1 MTHVSGLR
9 DEIERKSLAAYREE
23 AMEALREQLRDAATT
38 PFYRRK
44 FAAADVAPD
53 DVEGLTDLRAVPFT
67 RKDELRASQERAPP
81 LGEHRGCDPDAVARV
96 YTTSGTT
103 GRPTFVG
110 LTDSDVETWAV
121 AGARAARAAGVG
133 PGDVVVGAIGGGPFA
148 GAVTYDG
155 HRRAGAAIAPVG
167 PGHTDRIVSL
177 FRNDCGTAL
186 LGTPSYAE
194 YLLDAVRDRG
204 VDPASL
210 GIERML
216 VGGEPGAVEVRDR
229 VESAFGCTLTESMGT
244 SDVCISIWGECERQN
259 GMHFTGQ
266 GAVFPEL
273 IDPDSGDPLDWEE
286 GARGELVYTSLDREC
301 VPVVRFRS
309 RDRVEV
315 VETDCGC
322 GRGTPCVRCFGRTDD
337 MFVVRGVNV
346 FPTAVRS
353 VVDDVPGTTGHLRV
367 HLPEGETRVDAPVP
381 ITVERAADADVD
393 AGELSERVEAAIG
406 DRLSFGADVDVV
418 PAGTLERSQYKAELV
433 ERV

>member
-1 MTHVSGLR
+1 MSELR
-9 DEIERKSLAAYREE
+9 DPIERQPLTAYRERV
-23 AMEALREQLRDAATT
+23 MEALREQLQNAATT

-44 FAAADVAPD
+44 FEAAAVALD
-53 DVEGLTDLRAVPFT
+53 DIEEPADLRAVPFT
-67 RKDELRASQERAPP
+67 RKDELRVSQERAPP
-81 LGEHRGCDPDAVARV
+81 LGEHRGCDPSAVARV

-110 LTDSDVETWAV
+110 LTESDVETWAA
-121 AGARAARAAGVG
+121 AGARAARAAGIG

-155 HRRAGAAIAPVG
+155 HREARATIAPVG
-167 PGHTDRIVSL
+167 PGNTDRIVSL

-204 VDPASL
+204 IDPATL

-216 VGGEPGAVEVRDR
+216 VGGEPGTVEVRER
-229 VESAFGCTLTESMGT
+229 VESAFDCTLTESMGN
-244 SDVCISIWGECERQN
+244 SDVSISIWGECERQN

-273 IDPDSGDPLDWEE
+273 IDPESGDPLAWEQ
-286 GARGELVYTSLDREC
+286 GAQGELVYTSLGREC
-301 VPVVRFRS
+301 VPLVRFRS

-322 GRGTPCVRCFGRTDD
+322 GRGTPCIRCFGRTDD

-346 FPTAVRS
+346 FPTAVKS
-353 VVDDVPGTTGHLRV
+353 VVGDVSGTTGRLQI
-367 HLPEGETRVDAPVP
+367 HLPAGESRVEAPVP
-381 ITVERAADADVD
+381 ITIERAAGADVD
-393 AGELSERVEAAIG
+393 AETLAERVETAIG
-406 DRLSFGADVDVV
+406 DRLSFGTDVDVV
-418 PAGTLERSQYKAELV
+418 PAGTVERSQYKTDLV